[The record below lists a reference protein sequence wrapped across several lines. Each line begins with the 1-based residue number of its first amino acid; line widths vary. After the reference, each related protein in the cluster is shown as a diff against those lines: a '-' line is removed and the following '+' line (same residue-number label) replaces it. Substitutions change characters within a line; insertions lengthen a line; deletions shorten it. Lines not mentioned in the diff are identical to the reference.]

1 MEKKDKRK
9 SKINEFNI
17 LGINIQMVLTVIVVI
32 FALLSL
38 IVNRKLV
45 TFLYL
50 FVALDLFAMAYNN
63 EQLYHRKN
71 VTKAYIAAGII
82 LLLYSVLSFMGVL

>member
-50 FVALDLFAMAYNN
+50 FVALD
-63 EQLYHRKN
+63 
-71 VTKAYIAAGII
+71 I
-82 LLLYSVLSFMGVL
+82 